1 MTVLDTIFNSIKRR
15 FPDATE
21 VTMVAHDDGMETK
34 VEYKTGFRD
43 GEVERTLAGDIVAVN
58 IEDKEGE

>member
-1 MTVLDTIFNSIKRR
+1 MEI
-15 FPDATE
+15 TE
-21 VTMVAHDDGMETK
+21 EGMVTS

-43 GEVERTLAGDIVAVN
+43 GEVERTLSGGVVAVN